1 MRVDV
6 FIILNIINKK
16 ASDTMS
22 YITCE
27 HPRNEIIIK
36 SDNRLAMDLIL
47 TVTTPKPYC
56 KKCESYLPV
65 NESPA
70 KELVSFWFVRQD
82 GIVKALA
89 K

>member
-1 MRVDV
+1 
-6 FIILNIINKK
+6 
-16 ASDTMS
+16 
-22 YITCE
+22 
-27 HPRNEIIIK
+27 
-36 SDNRLAMDLIL
+36 MDLIL